1 VSKYKSEH
9 LHHISA
15 YQRDR
20 LEAAAAGQWDVRPL
34 PTKPEEMTW
43 RDYLIMLLH
52 IGAELEHGLM
62 VQYLYAAY
70 SLGGDKLSA
79 QDQTMVRG
87 WQDLLLT
94 VAREEMGHLLTVQ
107 NLLCLVG
114 GPVSFNREEFPWD
127 TPFYPFPFKFEPLS
141 KKSLAAYIF
150 AEMPNNFE
158 YIEAHFEES
167 VWADRAK
174 HFVAHDLPF
183 IKATVKEWAKRGNAH
198 PVGEVYHLIIDII
211 SNPDF
216 IPDSEFRPETYPLQ
230 ASWDDWG
237 RGYRPKPAPPS
248 GDPPPVDNAKAN
260 IIIERAAT
268 RTEALYALREIMD
281 QGEASELKVKSKKS
295 ATAADPVPP
304 NQELSHFERFIE
316 VFQEFEKKEGSA
328 GWTAVR
334 LVPLHP
340 TTTVVNSPSDPR
352 RPAFHATPITAKAS
366 LKWANLFNV
375 RYRMLLT
382 YLTHTFRLA
391 RCVSPD
397 EPNTRGAV
405 MHRVFGEM
413 YNIKS
418 IAGILVCMPLTDE
431 ADDARRAGPP
441 FQMPY
446 TIELPLDEIDCWRL
460 HRDIV
465 QSSIEICDVL
475 LDPADD
481 HLTTAPTAVE
491 PYLRALRNGDRQA
504 MIWIDTVL
512 GGQRANSGRRL

>member
-1 VSKYKSEH
+1 MSKYKAEH
-9 LHHISA
+9 LRHIA
-15 YQRDR
+15 AHRQKQWQ
-20 LEAAAAGQWDVRPL
+20 AAAGGPMTIRPL
-34 PTKPEEMTW
+34 PTKPEEMSW

-52 IGAELEHGLM
+52 IGSELEHGLM

-70 SLGGDKLSA
+70 SLGGDDLSPA
-79 QDQTMVRG
+79 DQATVRG
-87 WQDLLLT
+87 WQDLILT

-150 AEMPNNFE
+150 AEMPDNFE
-158 YIEAHFEES
+158 YLES
-167 VWADRAK
+167 HYDDSIWGDRAK
-174 HFVAHDLPF
+174 HFVEHDIPF
-183 IKATVKEWAKRGNAH
+183 IKATVKDWVKRGDAH

-281 QGEASELKVKSKKS
+281 QGEASALKPKQKQRAGK
-295 ATAADPVPP
+295 ADDTTPT
-304 NQELSHFERFIE
+304 QELSHFERFAE
-316 VFQEFEKKEGSA
+316 MFQEFEEKEGSP
-328 GWTAVR
+328 GWHPVR
-334 LVPLHP
+334 AVPLNP
-340 TTTVVNSPSDPR
+340 TTTVGNNPPDPR
-352 RPAFHATPITAKAS
+352 RPALNRTPITARAS

-382 YLTHTFRLA
+382 YLTHTFHLA
-391 RCVSPD
+391 RVVSPD

-405 MHRVFGEM
+405 MHRIFGEM
-413 YNIKS
+413 YNLKT
-418 IAGILVCMPLTDE
+418 IAGILVRLPLTDE
-431 ADDARRAGPP
+431 PNDPRRAGPP

-465 QSSIEICDVL
+465 LSSRELCDAL
-475 LDPADD
+475 LNPADD
-481 HLTTAPTAVE
+481 HLTAAPPAAE
-491 PYLRALRNGDRQA
+491 PYLRTLRNLDQQA
-504 MIWIDTVL
+504 LVWLDTVL
-512 GGQRANSGRRL
+512 AGLRANLGKRL

>member
-1 VSKYKSEH
+1 MSKYKSEH
-9 LHHISA
+9 LQHILTHR
-15 YQRDR
+15 QNT
-20 LEAAAAGQWDVRPL
+20 LKAANEEVYVRPL

-52 IGAELEHGLM
+52 IGSELEHGLM

-70 SLGGDKLSA
+70 SLGGDDLPA
-79 QDQTMVRG
+79 EEQARIRR
-87 WQDLLLT
+87 WQDLILT

-150 AEMPNNFE
+150 AEMPNNFA
-158 YIEAHFEES
+158 YIESHFTES
-167 VWADRAK
+167 KFADRAR
-174 HFVAHDLPF
+174 HFVEHDIPF
-183 IKATVKEWAKRGNAH
+183 IKDTVKEWVKRGNAH
-198 PVGEVYHLIIDII
+198 PVGEVYHLILDIF
-211 SNPDF
+211 SRPEL
-216 IPDSEFRPETYPLQ
+216 IPDSELRPETYPLQ

-248 GDPPPVDNAKAN
+248 GDAPPVDNAKAN

-281 QGEASELKVKSKKS
+281 QGEASQLKQKDQPGDGTSS
-295 ATAADPVPP
+295 PD
-304 NQELSHFERFIE
+304 QELSHFERFVE
-316 VFQEFEKKEGSA
+316 MFQDFEKKEGSP
-328 GWTAVR
+328 GWNHVR
-334 LVPLHP
+334 PVPVNP
-340 TTTVVNSPSDPR
+340 TTTLVTGAPDPR
-352 RPAFHATPITAKAS
+352 RAAFNRTPITAKAS
-366 LKWANLFNV
+366 LKFANLFNV

-391 RCVSPD
+391 RVVSPD

-405 MHRVFGEM
+405 MHRIFGEM
-413 YNIKS
+413 YNLKA
-418 IAGILVCMPLTDE
+418 IAGILVRMPLTDE
-431 ADDARRAGPP
+431 RNDVRRAGPP

-465 QSSIEICDVL
+465 LSSVKICRAL

-481 HLTTAPTAVE
+481 HLTAAPPEAG
-491 PYLRALRNGDRQA
+491 PYLRTLRNLDESA
-504 MIWIDTVL
+504 LNWLNTVL
-512 GGQRANSGRRL
+512 VGLHANGGNRS